1 MCHGDVATV
10 YWQWGEEKRIPIP
23 SLAITHTCRDF
34 EAIKKWAKEH
44 VIVNDELVLQWHPG
58 PIEDFQLSG

>member
-10 YWQWGEEKRIPIP
+10 YWQWGEKKRTPIP

-34 EAIKKWAKEH
+34 EAIKQWAKEH
-44 VIVNDELVLQWHPG
+44 VIENDKLVLQWHPG
-58 PIEDFQLSG
+58 PIEDFPLSG